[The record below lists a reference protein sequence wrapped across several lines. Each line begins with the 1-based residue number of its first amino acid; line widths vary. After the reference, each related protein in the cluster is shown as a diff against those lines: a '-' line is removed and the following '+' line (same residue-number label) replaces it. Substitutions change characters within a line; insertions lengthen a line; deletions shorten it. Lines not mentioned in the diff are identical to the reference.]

1 MSFALLTFLMNASVV
16 ILMIEQGGESVDDSL
31 ETADNAGQAASNAE
45 LSVSDAEVGEPFL
58 ILCS

>member
-1 MSFALLTFLMNASVV
+1 M
-16 ILMIEQGGESVDDSL
+16 DDSL

-45 LSVSDAEVGEPFL
+45 LSVSDAEVGELFL